1 MDGGCGVFGERRGVH
16 REVTQAFQGWH
27 PNCNRNGGDERYL
40 MIVAAGLG
48 VLVVFCLLLSM
59 VQTPP
64 AIGR

>member
-1 MDGGCGVFGERRGVH
+1 LASDVLYITA
-16 REVTQAFQGWH
+16 EVEDFM
-27 PNCNRNGGDERYL
+27 P
-40 MIVAAGLG
+40 VAAGLA